1 MLGAPVPC
9 PRSWLVS
16 ASRELCG
23 VDEAGAQS
31 VVRSFGM
38 SYLYEPAAKAPALP
52 RARAAPASTGTALV
66 CEILYSSR
74 KRGALKSE
82 ISLTQARSGPRLNP
96 DITYTAA
103 HRIQDLYISACQ
115 AASTPSMFELRVCT
129 PPLLRGE
136 TVLLG
141 CCVPETGK
149 QNYEPFHR
157 VMQEEASDERLVG
170 AKDGECIY
178 ECTVR
183 AHTHTNTH
191 TDQRTHCTKTDT
203 PIMRSDMCGGTIA
216 RAQTWKTT
224 ASSPHDAWPSCTSRR

>member
-149 QNYEPFHR
+149 QNPEPFDAF
-157 VMQEEASDERLVG
+157 VVWRLGNLAQAVQKV
-170 AKDGECIY
+170 AHFS
-178 ECTVR
+178 R
-183 AHTHTNTH
+183 AAPPLLIL
-191 TDQRTHCTKTDT
+191 QQKKALPCQAAR
-203 PIMRSDMCGGTIA
+203 RGGNRQFRRLETIL
-216 RAQTWKTT
+216 
-224 ASSPHDAWPSCTSRR
+224 